1 MLFNSLRLF
10 NNVDIDDVRNNLNEK
25 DKFDILL
32 KQTHKHLDCLV
43 ENVKMDLRNLQSI
56 NALFLNMNHLNEKLI
71 VNLLRYNKEVSYTF
85 LNQKIIIINDK
96 KFFFRTNSIF
106 F

>member
-1 MLFNSLRLF
+1 MLFHSLRLF
-10 NNVDIDDVRNNLNEK
+10 NNVDIDDIRNNLNEK

-85 LNQKIIIINDK
+85 
-96 KFFFRTNSIF
+96 
-106 F
+106 